1 MARLVLALMIIA
13 IAAVMVAVAAKSVA
27 RLIEVTRGDGTADIG
42 NSMQKIAFFV
52 LICLMAYVSMSGGS

>member
-1 MARLVLALMIIA
+1 MQRLVLALLIIA
-13 IAAVMVAVAAKSVA
+13 LAAGMVAVAAKSVS

-52 LICLMAYVSMSGGS
+52 LICLIAYVSLSGGS

>member
-1 MARLVLALMIIA
+1 MQRLVLALLIIA
-13 IAAVMVAVAAKSVA
+13 LAAGMVAVAAKSVS

-52 LICLMAYVSMSGGS
+52 LICLMAYVSLSGGS

>member
-1 MARLVLALMIIA
+1 MARLVLALLIIA
-13 IAAVMVAVAAKSVA
+13 LAAGMVAVAAKSVS

-52 LICLMAYVSMSGGS
+52 LICLMAYVSLSGGS